1 MTVEQVLSI
10 KKYVEGAYQTVKSD
24 IDNDLVWIDMLKGEE
39 YYGILESAK
48 KYIRAGNKFAPTI
61 GELIQGYEIVIDEFN
76 KIVFDTMADDGYF
89 VDRVSKEQEVRD
101 WNTQKRTKQ
110 TKIWLSK
117 NYPKEYIPQWFLD
130 DWRKYA
136 SEVKQLLANN
146 NMQMISG

>member
-24 IDNDLVWIDMLKGEE
+24 IDNDLVWIDMLKNEE

-48 KYIRAGNKFAPTI
+48 KYIRAGTKFPPTI

-89 VDRVSKEQEVRD
+89 VDRVSKDQEVRD

-130 DWRKYA
+130 DWQKYA
-136 SEVKQLLANN
+136 SEVKQMLANN

>member
-24 IDNDLVWIDMLKGEE
+24 IDNDLVWIDMLKNEE

-48 KYIRAGNKFAPTI
+48 KYIRAGNKFPPTI

-76 KIVFDTMADDGYF
+76 KIVFDMMVDDGYF
-89 VDRVSKEQEVRD
+89 ADRVSKDQEVRE

-130 DWRKYA
+130 DWQKYA
-136 SEVKQLLANN
+136 SKVKQMLANN

>member
-1 MTVEQVLSI
+1 MTREQVLSI

-24 IDNDLVWIDMLKGEE
+24 IDNDLVWIDMLKNEE

-48 KYIRAGNKFAPTI
+48 KYIRAGNKFPPTI

-76 KIVFDTMADDGYF
+76 KIVFDMMADDGYF
-89 VDRVSKEQEVRD
+89 VDRVSKDQEVRD

-130 DWRKYA
+130 DWQKYA
-136 SEVKQLLANN
+136 SEVKQMLANN

>member
-1 MTVEQVLSI
+1 MTREQVLSI

-24 IDNDLVWIDMLKGEE
+24 IDNDLVWIDMLKNEE

-48 KYIRAGNKFAPTI
+48 KYIRAGNKFPPTI

-76 KIVFDTMADDGYF
+76 KIVFDMMADDGYF
-89 VDRVSKEQEVRD
+89 VDRVSKDQEVRE

-130 DWRKYA
+130 DWQKYA
-136 SEVKQLLANN
+136 SEVKQMLANN

>member
-1 MTVEQVLSI
+1 MTIEQVLSI
-10 KKYVEGAYQTVKSD
+10 KKYVEGAYQTVKND
-24 IDNDLVWIDMLKGEE
+24 VDNDLVWIDMLKGEE

-89 VDRVSKEQEVRD
+89 VDRVSKEQEVRE

-117 NYPKEYIPQWFLD
+117 GYPKEYIPQWFLD

>member
-1 MTVEQVLSI
+1 MTREQVLSI
-10 KKYVEGAYQTVKSD
+10 KKYVEGAYQTVKND

-76 KIVFDTMADDGYF
+76 KIVFDMMVDDGYF
-89 VDRVSKEQEVRD
+89 VDRVSKDQEVRE

>member
-1 MTVEQVLSI
+1 MTIEQVLSI
-10 KKYVEGAYQTVKSD
+10 KKYVEGAYQTVKND
-24 IDNDLVWIDMLKGEE
+24 VDNDLVWIDMLKGEE

-117 NYPKEYIPQWFLD
+117 SYPKEYIPQWFLD

>member
-1 MTVEQVLSI
+1 MTREQVLSI

-24 IDNDLVWIDMLKGEE
+24 IDNDLVWIDMLKNEE

>member
-1 MTVEQVLSI
+1 MTREQVLSI
-10 KKYVEGAYQTVKSD
+10 KKYVEGAYQTVKND
-24 IDNDLVWIDMLKGEE
+24 IDNDLVWIDMLKNEE

-76 KIVFDTMADDGYF
+76 KIVFDMMVDDGYF
-89 VDRVSKEQEVRD
+89 VDRVSKDQEVRE

>member
-1 MTVEQVLSI
+1 MTREQVLSI
-10 KKYVEGAYQTVKSD
+10 KKYVEGAYQTVKND

>member
-24 IDNDLVWIDMLKGEE
+24 IDNDLVWIDMLKNEE

-48 KYIRAGNKFAPTI
+48 KYIRAGNKFPPTI

-89 VDRVSKEQEVRD
+89 VDRVSKDKEVRE
-101 WNTQKRTKQ
+101 WNTHKRTKQ

-130 DWRKYA
+130 DWQKYA
-136 SEVKQLLANN
+136 SEVKQMLANN

>member
-1 MTVEQVLSI
+1 MTREQVLSI

-24 IDNDLVWIDMLKGEE
+24 IDNDLVWIDMLKNEE

-48 KYIRAGNKFAPTI
+48 KYIRAGNKFPPTI

-76 KIVFDTMADDGYF
+76 KIVFDMMADDGYF
-89 VDRVSKEQEVRD
+89 VDRVSKDQEVRD

>member
-24 IDNDLVWIDMLKGEE
+24 IDNDLVWIDMLKNEE

-48 KYIRAGNKFAPTI
+48 KYIRAGNKFPPTI

-89 VDRVSKEQEVRD
+89 VDRVSKDQEVRD

-130 DWRKYA
+130 DWQKYA
-136 SEVKQLLANN
+136 SEVKQMLANN

>member
-10 KKYVEGAYQTVKSD
+10 KKYVEGAYQTVKND
-24 IDNDLVWIDMLKGEE
+24 VDNDLVWIDMLKGEE

-61 GELIQGYEIVIDEFN
+61 GELIRGYEIVIDEFN

-89 VDRVSKEQEVRD
+89 VDRVSKEREVRE

-117 NYPKEYIPQWFLD
+117 GYPKEYIPQWFLD
-130 DWRKYA
+130 DWRKY
-136 SEVKQLLANN
+136 SNEVKGLLETGD
-146 NMQMISG
+146 MQMISG

>member
-24 IDNDLVWIDMLKGEE
+24 IDNDLVWIDMLKNEE

-48 KYIRAGNKFAPTI
+48 KYIRAGNKFPPTI

-89 VDRVSKEQEVRD
+89 VDRVSKDKEVRE
-101 WNTQKRTKQ
+101 WNTQKRIKQ

-130 DWRKYA
+130 DWQKYA
-136 SEVKQLLANN
+136 SEVKQMLANN